1 MTVNTRIIE
10 IVGLRAKAYSYL
22 IDDDS
27 KDKIAKGA
35 KKCVIKRKHKFEN
48 YRICLKPNQLKNKIN
63 HLNKN
68 KIDVNHEEFINKTM
82 N

>member
-1 MTVNTRIIE
+1 MCH
-10 IVGLRAKAYSYL
+10 
-22 IDDDS
+22 
-27 KDKIAKGA
+27 
-35 KKCVIKRKHKFEN
+35 KKKHKFEN

-68 KIDVNHEEFINKTM
+68 KIDVNHKEFINKTM